1 MYNFREVNKTN
12 YSWEAIENVEIR
24 LTKENNFIL
33 VVTNPRNNLEYTK
46 LNTLFATSL
55 EEAKEEATNL
65 LRSYDRR
72 ALINMYQ

>member
-33 VVTNPRNNLEYTK
+33 VVANPRNNLEYTK
-46 LNTLFATSL
+46 LNTLFAETL

-65 LRSYDRR
+65 LRGYDRR
-72 ALINMYQ
+72 ALINMY